1 MLGDS
6 IAIVSADKAKGA
18 EINGNVKIDTFG
30 NAIVPQ
36 LSPYDTNSISVN
48 VSTLPDDVTLNETS
62 MKVYPTEGLF

>member
-48 VSTLPDDVTLNETS
+48 VKAHYL
-62 MKVYPTEGLF
+62 MM